1 MTLQWVLASL
11 NGSRNRNNA
20 VEQCQVTIDRC
31 ESFIEGNTPP
41 PIDGL
46 VGRPTEGRRNVD
58 TKIYISSSDVGT
70 DSDCDCT

>member
-1 MTLQWVLASL
+1 MTLRINQWELASL

-46 VGRPTEGRRNVD
+46 VDPRRGD
-58 TKIYISSSDVGT
+58 EM
-70 DSDCDCT
+70 